1 MLKSNMERDA
11 LVGLRYCLGKI
22 EITQKR
28 EKVNP
33 DAMEKIM
40 TELFVDFDS
49 LVLQYGYCLSST
61 DKTTLGKYKR
71 R

>member
-1 MLKSNMERDA
+1 MEQDA

-28 EKVNP
+28 EKENP

-40 TELFVDFDS
+40 TN
-49 LVLQYGYCLSST
+49 YLSILIHWSFNMVT
-61 DKTTLGKYKR
+61 VYHPVALHRQDNIGKI
-71 R
+71 